1 MAAVGMASGEAALGH
16 GWSVRMMCG
25 ATLHAIE
32 RELALANA
40 SSAGAGRQ
48 PLLRLRLLLLA
59 VASSELRLEDELRS
73 LRAALRR
80 RRPAAIFPIGRAGVA
95 MDVIWD
101 LLVFL
106 ALVVVGLW
114 CLTCWPAGAETASL
128 LRHHPGL

>member
-1 MAAVGMASGEAALGH
+1 
-16 GWSVRMMCG
+16 MMCG

-48 PLLRLRLLLLA
+48 PLLRLRLLLA

-80 RRPAAIFPIGRAGVA
+80 RRLAAVFPMGRAGVG

-101 LLVFL
+101 LLVLL

-128 LRHHPGL
+128 LRHHPAL